1 MLLINKSGRIYDV
14 PEQVAEQYVAMDLS
28 ASKEAVGDM
37 LSTLR
42 RPASA
47 SPESAVEG
55 CCNLYANYC
64 PNR

>member
-14 PEQVAEQYVAMDLS
+14 PEQVAEQYVAMNLS
-28 ASKEAVGDM
+28 GSKEAVGDM